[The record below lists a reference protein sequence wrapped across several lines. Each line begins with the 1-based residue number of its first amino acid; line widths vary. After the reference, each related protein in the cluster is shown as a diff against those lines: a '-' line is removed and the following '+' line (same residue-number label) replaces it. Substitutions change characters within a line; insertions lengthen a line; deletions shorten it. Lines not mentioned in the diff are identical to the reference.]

1 MPTRPLGRQS
11 WEWGSSWLAK
21 ISGHALP
28 VTVVA
33 AHAATP
39 ITTTGH
45 NLHHVASVRLK
56 IHRTDWSCVVAGR
69 RFLSQEL

>member
-21 ISGHALP
+21 ISDHTLP
-28 VTVVA
+28 VIAVA

-39 ITTTGH
+39 ITTNGNAGTPACSY
-45 NLHHVASVRLK
+45 LHHVASVRLK
-56 IHRTDWSCVVAGR
+56 TAGAAD
-69 RFLSQEL
+69 S